1 MKKRRNMK
9 FIISI
14 LVFTILIL
22 ILPIIIKCFIIENDV
37 FSKGSNDGWLSF
49 FGSYVGG
56 AFGGIGTIIALWFT
70 RSDTKNIQD
79 ENKRLQK
86 LQNQKEFASDIAED
100 VARYLADVKACF
112 YKKEDNRRVSNEIY
126 FLLRIKLNRVSG
138 CDFTNNY
145 AYSILACIKSIE
157 KYLDD
162 KGSDNDKFEY
172 KCKELIEKT
181 NLFVGI
187 LNFT

>member
-1 MKKRRNMK
+1 MKKENRK

-14 LVFTILIL
+14 LIFTISIL
-22 ILPIIIKCFIIENDV
+22 IMPIIIKYFIIENDI
-37 FSKGSNDGWLSF
+37 FSEGSNDGWLSF

-56 AFGGIGTIIALWFT
+56 VFGGIGTIIALWFT
-70 RSDTKNIQD
+70 RNDTKSIQD

-86 LQNQKEFASDIAED
+86 LENQKEFASGIAED
-100 VARYLADVKACF
+100 VARYLADVKVYF
-112 YKKEDNRRVSNEIY
+112 YQNENNRRVSNEIY

-162 KGSDNDKFEY
+162 KDSDIDKFEY

-187 LNFT
+187 SNFT